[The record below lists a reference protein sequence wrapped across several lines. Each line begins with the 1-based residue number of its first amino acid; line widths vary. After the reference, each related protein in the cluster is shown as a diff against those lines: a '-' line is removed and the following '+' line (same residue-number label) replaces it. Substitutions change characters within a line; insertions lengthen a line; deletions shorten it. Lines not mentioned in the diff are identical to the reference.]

1 MLVRARLCHGIGLH
15 DHSTYVGHPGLCQVC
30 RRAWRSRGHSHLTST
45 EEQTTR
51 ITSGIAQKPV
61 RDRRCRR
68 KNHVVLAKCIGR
80 RQKGQ
85 ATAENRAIYTVVR
98 PGEYLTGAD
107 GPDKA
112 GSAREELSAR
122 FQMTD

>member
-1 MLVRARLCHGIGLH
+1 MV
-15 DHSTYVGHPGLCQVC
+15 
-30 RRAWRSRGHSHLTST
+30 SRCFFSAALNSDNDK
-45 EEQTTR
+45 
-51 ITSGIAQKPV
+51 AP
-61 RDRRCRR
+61 
-68 KNHVVLAKCIGR
+68 VVLAKCIGR

-85 ATAENRAIYTVVR
+85 ATAENQAIYTVVR

-112 GSAREELSAR
+112 GSAREELSVR